1 MKKLISKVVR
11 PLLCIVI
18 TAVVMMS
25 VCTMAMA
32 ETPEQRVERVYPNW
46 KEDWEEWN
54 KKELVEEYDTET
66 FGSANQ
72 HSGLEALDMKALV
85 VGVIEH
91 ESRFQGDVGSKY
103 RGLMQI
109 STSKD
114 VLNFVG
120 VSADSLYD
128 ERTNIRCGVKMLE
141 YYLSKSEGNVERA
154 LCWYG
159 CGEGASKKRSTYC
172 KTGQEIYILYKKYK
186 ALFEQEEMS
195 AFLVNEL
202 NDRKNELD
210 NLITLSESANSK
222 MRSYYQMRIKNVED
236 EIAELEKMLG

>member
-46 KEDWEEWN
+46 KEDWEEWR
-54 KKELVEEYDTET
+54 KKELVEEYDVDER
-66 FGSANQ
+66 
-72 HSGLEALDMKALV
+72 ALV
-85 VGVIEH
+85 VSVIEH

-128 ERTNIRCGVKMLE
+128 EKTNIRCGVKMLE
-141 YYLSKSEGNVERA
+141 YYLEKSEGSVERA
-154 LCWYG
+154 LCYFG
-159 CGEGASKKRSTYC
+159 CY
-172 KTGQEIYILYKKYK
+172 
-186 ALFEQEEMS
+186 M
-195 AFLVNEL
+195 
-202 NDRKNELD
+202 
-210 NLITLSESANSK
+210 
-222 MRSYYQMRIKNVED
+222 
-236 EIAELEKMLG
+236 

>member
-1 MKKLISKVVR
+1 MKKLI
-11 PLLCIVI
+11 CIVI
-18 TAVVMMS
+18 TAIVMMS
-25 VCTMAMA
+25 VCTMAVA
-32 ETPEQRVERVYPNW
+32 ETVEQRVERVYGDW
-46 KEDWEEWN
+46 REDWEEWN
-54 KKELVEEYDTET
+54 KKELVEEYD
-66 FGSANQ
+66 AQ
-72 HSGLEALDMKALV
+72 MKALV
-85 VGVIEH
+85 VGVVEH

-141 YYLSKSEGNVERA
+141 YYLSKSDGNVERA
-154 LCWYG
+154 LCMYG
-159 CGEGASKKRSTYC
+159 CGEGASKKRNTYC
-172 KTGQEIYILYKKYK
+172 RTGQEIYILYKKYK

>member
-1 MKKLISKVVR
+1 MKKLI
-11 PLLCIVI
+11 CIVI
-18 TAVVMMS
+18 TAIVMMS
-25 VCTMAMA
+25 VCTMAVA
-32 ETPEQRVERVYPNW
+32 ETVEQRVERVYGDW
-46 KEDWEEWN
+46 REDWEEWN
-54 KKELVEEYDTET
+54 KKELVEEYDV
-66 FGSANQ
+66 Q
-72 HSGLEALDMKALV
+72 MKALV
-85 VGVIEH
+85 VGVVEH

-141 YYLSKSEGNVERA
+141 YYLSKSDGNVERA
-154 LCWYG
+154 LCMYG
-159 CGEGASKKRSTYC
+159 CGEGASKKRNTYC
-172 KTGQEIYILYKKYK
+172 RTGQEIYILYKKYK
-186 ALFEQEEMS
+186 ALFEQEEMNT
-195 AFLVNEL
+195 FLVNEL

>member
-46 KEDWEEWN
+46 KEDWEEWR
-54 KKELVEEYDTET
+54 KKELVEEYDVDER
-66 FGSANQ
+66 
-72 HSGLEALDMKALV
+72 ALV
-85 VGVIEH
+85 VSVIEH

-128 ERTNIRCGVKMLE
+128 EKTNIRCGVKMLE
-141 YYLSKSEGNVERA
+141 YYLEKSEGSVERA
-154 LCWYG
+154 LCYFG
-159 CGEGASKKRSTYC
+159 CGEGASKKRNTYC
-172 KTGQEIYILYKKYK
+172 RTGQEIYILYKKYK
-186 ALFEQEEMS
+186 ALFEQEEMNT
-195 AFLVNEL
+195 FLVNEL

>member
-54 KKELVEEYDTET
+54 GKELVSGYDT
-66 FGSANQ
+66 N
-72 HSGLEALDMKALV
+72 MRALV

-128 ERTNIRCGVKMLE
+128 EKTNIRCGVKMLE
-141 YYLSKSEGNVERA
+141 YYLEKSEGSAERA
-154 LCWYG
+154 LCYFG
-159 CGEGASKKRSTYC
+159 CGEGASKKRNTYC
-172 KTGQEIYILYKKYK
+172 RTGQEIYILYKKYK
-186 ALFEQEEMS
+186 ALFEQEEMNT
-195 AFLVNEL
+195 FLVNEL